1 MIVSD
6 FNHVLEEMNEVL
18 QGGHPHL
25 ELGTEHHCDPPVLSL
40 CVFLLTRCGDLL
52 FYTSRA
58 MCFGRNAYTQWFAQD
73 RLQSFAPP
81 SEGRPSSAAPLSRHF
96 FAWIVLNLKGDSG
109 RLSNPQGL
117 SNSRLPPGVGVA
129 GRARNLR
136 NLQPKRN
143 LRNHSSKMPPTLS
156 I

>member
-6 FNHVLEEMNEVL
+6 FNHFLEDMNEVL

-40 CVFLLTRCGDLL
+40 CVFLLTRCSDLQ

-58 MCFGRNAYTQWFAQD
+58 MCFGRNAFTQWFAQD

-81 SEGRPSSAAPLSRHF
+81 SEGRPSSAAPLSGSFSISNAIPAASAIHKNSAIRDFHQ
-96 FAWIVLNLKGDSG
+96 ALVLLAG
-109 RLSNPQGL
+109 
-117 SNSRLPPGVGVA
+117 PG
-129 GRARNLR
+129 
-136 NLQPKRN
+136 
-143 LRNHSSKMPPTLS
+143 T
-156 I
+156 

>member
-1 MIVSD
+1 
-6 FNHVLEEMNEVL
+6 MNEVL

-40 CVFLLTRCGDLL
+40 CVFLLTRCSDLL
-52 FYTSRA
+52 ET
-58 MCFGRNAYTQWFAQD
+58 THLEQD
-73 RLQSFAPP
+73 V
-81 SEGRPSSAAPLSRHF
+81 SAEMHIPNGLHKIGFNLLLHQVRVALHQLHHF
-96 FAWIVLNLKGDSG
+96 LAIFSPWIVLNLKGDSG
-109 RLSNPQGL
+109 RLSNPQEL
-117 SNSRLPPGVGVA
+117 SNSGLPPGVGVA

-143 LRNHSSKMPPTLS
+143 LRNHSSKKPPTLS